1 MENDTF
7 DPIKSQHILRHQKLL
22 RRKVSKF
29 ELKMCQSRIMQFGNW
44 SNFGTFYEKLTASC
58 NLQEAQNY
66 SKCQG
71 FDRIL
76 KKALKIEFIKRSFWF
91 FPDVVSNVSMVSRFQ
106 IHFSALIVL
115 TPTWEKVHSRKSPIR
130 EIKNLIFITQRK
142 FK

>member
-7 DPIKSQHILRHQKLL
+7 DPIKSQHILRQQKLL

-58 NLQEAQNY
+58 NLHTRGSKLFKVLRLWQNFKKG
-66 SKCQG
+66 SQN
-71 FDRIL
+71 RIYQ
-76 KKALKIEFIKRSFWF
+76 KKF
-91 FPDVVSNVSMVSRFQ
+91 FFFLGICEQCLYGIQM
-106 IHFSALIVL
+106 HFSAPIVL